1 MTQIPEEHPE
11 NSIVAEPVT
20 LGVLAR
26 LAGPDELV
34 EAARQMREKGYTKL
48 EAFSPF
54 PVPGIDEALAAPK
67 PILPWVVFCAGF
79 TGMLVALGLQ
89 FYTNSVEGAWAFSGY
104 DYHISGKP
112 SFSLPA
118 NIPVTFELII
128 LFSAFTSFLGMLAF
142 NGLPR
147 LYNPMFRSAQF
158 LSATNDGFF
167 LFADARDPQFDAGA
181 ISNAMA
187 TVGATGMETITD
199 DPTPALVPGWF
210 HAIGGT
216 VAVLALVPIAYI
228 AMARGDN
235 SDAPRWQMWID
246 MDFQP
251 KAKTQ
256 VLMKN
261 DIFADGRTMRLPV
274 DGTVA
279 RGTLYEDPRLY
290 YGVEPDADS
299 GEVFF
304 LQEETGPPEPADPPQ
319 PAELDPQPAEL
330 DKTAGDATAKGDATA
345 DPPTQESTG
354 DNNTGDNNTEEN
366 AEPEPNWVTKFPMK
380 VDKAMMDRGQER
392 FNIHCAACHGLAG
405 YGDGLVAQRALT
417 LEQATWVQPS
427 NIHQDYIRAQPPGK
441 LYNTIT
447 NGIRK
452 MPAYREHIS
461 LEDRWAI
468 VLYVKAL
475 QESQWADK
483 SVLSDEELK
492 QMPLTQ

>member
-1 MTQIPEEHPE
+1 MTQIPEEQTPE
-11 NSIVAEPVT
+11 SAIVPDPVT

-34 EAARQMREKGYTKL
+34 KAARQMREKGYTKL

-54 PVPGIDEALAAPK
+54 PVLGIDEALAAPK

-147 LYNPMFRSAQF
+147 LYNPMFRSKQF

-167 LFADARDPQFDAGA
+167 LYADASDPKFNPTATA
-181 ISNAMA
+181 EAMA
-187 TVGATGMETITD
+187 TVGASGMETITE
-199 DPTPALVPGWF
+199 DPTPAHVPGWF
-210 HAIGGT
+210 HVIGAT
-216 VAVLALVPIAYI
+216 TAVVALVPIAYI

-235 SDAPRWQMWID
+235 SDAPRWQLWID

-274 DGTVA
+274 EGTVA

-290 YGVEPDADS
+290 YGVEPDAES
-299 GEVFF
+299 GEVLF
-304 LQEETGPPEPADPPQ
+304 LQQEGGPPEPA
-319 PAELDPQPAEL
+319 E
-330 DKTAGDATAKGDATA
+330 
-345 DPPTQESTG
+345 PPTQPEAGEQEPAAGSSEDSPEIETPAEG
-354 DNNTGDNNTEEN
+354 EGTAEEP
-366 AEPEPNWVTKFPMK
+366 AEEPATPEPNWVTKFPMK
-380 VDKAMMDRGQER
+380 VDMDMMTRGQER
-392 FNIHCAACHGLAG
+392 FKIHCSACHGLG
-405 YGDGLVAQRALT
+405 GNGDGLVAQRALS
-417 LEQATWVQPS
+417 LEQPTWVQPS
-427 NIHQDYIRAQPPGK
+427 NLHQDFIREYPVGK
-441 LYNTIT
+441 LYNTVT
-447 NGIRK
+447 NGKGK
-452 MPAYREHIS
+452 MAGYREHIA

-468 VLYVKAL
+468 VLYIKAL
-475 QESQWADK
+475 QESQWADS
-483 SVLSDEELK
+483 SVLSEEELRE
-492 QMPLTQ
+492 MPSPQ